1 MSRRPTGRRPLV
13 GVVLANSTGGIG
25 AHVASVVPRIAA
37 RGLDV
42 VLAAPTAVLA
52 DLDLV
57 PGPGR
62 AYEGGRVTA
71 VEVEIATSPWAGAGW
86 AGTGWAGA
94 VRRGPVPQL
103 RAQLA
108 GADIVHAHGLRAGR
122 AAAAARRRETALV
135 VTWHNPPPTGGA
147 TGLAAGA
154 ALRRLVKVT
163 DVTLG
168 ASADLVA
175 TARAAGARD
184 ARLCEV
190 AAPIAGPPPT
200 EEAVAA
206 VRDELGLSGR
216 PLVFTAGRLAA
227 QKDHATLLA
236 AAALLAAGR
245 DRPPLVAVAGDGPDR
260 ESLAARIA
268 ADGLPVVLLG
278 RRRNVDVLLAAADV
292 AVLTSVWEARS
303 LFAQEALR
311 AGVPLVGTAVGGL
324 PDLVGEAGL
333 LVAAGSAQQV
343 ADAVSRV
350 LDLPEVSSRLR
361 AAGPAQAATWPGED
375 DTAAVVAS
383 VYDELLLLDS

>member
-1 MSRRPTGRRPLV
+1 M
-13 GVVLANSTGGIG
+13 VLANSTGGIG
-25 AHVASVVPRIAA
+25 AHVASLVPRIAA
-37 RGLDV
+37 RGFDV
-42 VLAAPTAVLA
+42 VLAAPRAVLA
-52 DLDLV
+52 DLDV
-57 PGPGR
+57 PAGPGQ
-62 AYEGGRVTA
+62 ASDGGRVTA
-71 VEVEIATSPWAGAGW
+71 VVVEISTSPW

-122 AAAAARRRETALV
+122 AAAAARRRGTAVV

-163 DVTLG
+163 EVTLG

-175 TARAAGARD
+175 TARSAGARD

-190 AAPIAGPPPT
+190 AAPVGGPPPE

-216 PLVFTAGRLAA
+216 ALVLTAGRLAA

-236 AAALLAAGR
+236 AAALLAGR
-245 DRPPLVAVAGDGPDR
+245 DRPPLVAVAGDGPDQ
-260 ESLAARIA
+260 ESLAARVA
-268 ADGLPVVLLG
+268 AAGLPVVLLG
-278 RRRNVDVLLAAADV
+278 RRRDVPVLLAAADV

-311 AGVPLVGTAVGGL
+311 AGVPLVATAVGGL
-324 PDLVGEAGL
+324 PDLVGDAAL
-333 LVAAGSAQQV
+333 LVPAGGAQQV

-350 LDLPEVSSRLR
+350 LDLPEVAGRLR
-361 AAGPAQAATWPGED
+361 TAGPAQAATWPGED